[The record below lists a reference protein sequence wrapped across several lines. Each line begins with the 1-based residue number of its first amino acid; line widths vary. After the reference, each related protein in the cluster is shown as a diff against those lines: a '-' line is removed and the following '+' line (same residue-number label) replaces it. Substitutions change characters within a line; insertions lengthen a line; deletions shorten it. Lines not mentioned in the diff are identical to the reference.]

1 MLLCCTDALI
11 LNISSIHPL
20 IVRIDETAEL
30 IRKETMIPK
39 TARLLQIPAPQIPET
54 IAEKPSNY
62 DKNWQKQHAEALR
75 EPEELL
81 QQLALPASLLAPAQ
95 VASARFSM
103 CVPGSWVTRIKV
115 GNPDDPL
122 LRQILPVA
130 EELESSSDFST
141 DPVGDLEARVLP
153 GLLHKY
159 QGRVLLMTT
168 GACAIHCRYCFR
180 RHYPYGDD
188 NFLTQLPAILD
199 YIRADSS
206 IHEIILSGGDPLSLS
221 NERLADLIQ
230 QIQTLPHVKRLRI
243 HTRTPIALP
252 GRLDDGLFAV
262 LQAIKLQ
269 AIIVIH
275 CNHPNELDE
284 QVLETLSAMRQC
296 GLTLLN
302 QSVLLKGVND
312 DVDILTHLSERLF
325 SAGVLAYYLHQLDKV
340 EGAQHFEVQDARA
353 IALHDTL
360 RQRLP
365 GYLLPKLVREQ
376 RGADAKTP
384 LQGVCRNAS

>member
-1 MLLCCTDALI
+1 MKQP
-11 LNISSIHPL
+11 SYH
-20 IVRIDETAEL
+20 E
-30 IRKETMIPK
+30 KEAMIQK
-39 TARLLQIPAPQIPET
+39 TARLLQIPFSQILET
-54 IAEKPSNY
+54 STEKSPKG
-62 DKNWQKQHAEALR
+62 DKNWQQQHAEALR
-75 EPEELL
+75 KPAELL
-81 QQLALPASLLAPAQ
+81 KQLALPGSLLTSAQ
-95 VASARFSM
+95 AASAHFSM
-103 CVPGSWVTRIKV
+103 RVPDAWLTRIQV

-122 LRQILPVA
+122 LRQILPA
-130 EELESSSDFST
+130 SEELNSSDNFST
-141 DPVGDLEARVLP
+141 DPVGDQDARVLP

-221 NERLADLIQ
+221 NERLASLIQ
-230 QIQTLPHVKRLRI
+230 QIQTISHIKRLRI
-243 HTRTPIALP
+243 HTRTPIVLP
-252 GRLDDGLFAV
+252 ARLDSGLLEL

-269 AIIVIH
+269 TVIVIH

-284 QVLETLSAMRQC
+284 QVLETLSAMREC

-312 DVDILTHLSERLF
+312 DVDTLVHLSERLF
-325 SAGVLAYYLHQLDKV
+325 SAGVLAYYLHQLDRVK
-340 EGAQHFEVQDARA
+340 GAQHFEVADARA
-353 IALHDTL
+353 IALYAAL

-376 RGADAKTP
+376 RGAGAKTP
-384 LQGVCRNAS
+384 L

>member
-1 MLLCCTDALI
+1 M
-11 LNISSIHPL
+11 
-20 IVRIDETAEL
+20 RIDETAEL

-39 TARLLQIPAPQIPET
+39 TARLLQIPLSQILGT
-54 IAEKPSNY
+54 SAEKTPKR
-62 DKNWQKQHAEALR
+62 DKNWQTQHAEALR

-81 QQLALPASLLAPAQ
+81 RQLALPTSLLAPAEA
-95 VASARFSM
+95 ASTRFSLR
-103 CVPGSWVTRIKV
+103 VPDSWVARIKA
-115 GNPDDPL
+115 GNLSDPL
-122 LRQILPVA
+122 LRQILPAA

-141 DPVGDLEARVLP
+141 DPVGDRAARVLP

-180 RHYPYGDD
+180 RHYPYADD
-188 NFLTQLPAILD
+188 NFLTQLPGILD
-199 YIRADSS
+199 YIRADNS

-221 NERLADLIQ
+221 NERLTDLIQ
-230 QIQTLPHVKRLRI
+230 QIQTITHVKRLRI
-243 HTRTPIALP
+243 HTRTPVALP
-252 GRLDDGLFAV
+252 ARLDDGLFEV

-269 AIIVIH
+269 TIIVIH

-284 QVLETLSAMRQC
+284 QVLETLSAMQQC

-312 DVDILTHLSERLF
+312 DADILTHLSERLF

-353 IALHDTL
+353 IALHDAL

-365 GYLLPKLVREQ
+365 GYLLPRLVREQ
-376 RGADAKTP
+376 RGAGAKTP
-384 LQGVCRNAS
+384 LQGVCRNVPSK